1 MPLHR
6 DWKRALYTAHPET
19 TELLDV
25 SEDPHMMVAV
35 VLSWSGAS
43 GPATNAAGAVIP
55 GGVQPIRC
63 RACKAWETL
72 GEMRAEAQQLGLDIA
87 APSLKTKAQLSTAIK
102 GARNTG
108 EVRDR
113 TKDPETAAT
122 SSSMPRN
129 SKTAPTAARPTA
141 SAIPK
146 AVPITPP
153 QELEATRTRL
163 QQLEAD
169 LELQRQ
175 ELAMGR
181 QQFGEA
187 TRTRLQELEATRT
200 RLQQLEADLEL
211 QRQELAMGRQ
221 QFDEQREQHQQE
233 VLAAWEILA
242 AAGSRLAQE
251 QEAMMAG
258 RSPFDSSL
266 LL

>member
-25 SEDPHMMVAV
+25 TEDPDMMVAV

-72 GEMRAEAQQLGLDIA
+72 REMRAEAQQLGLDIA

-129 SKTAPTAARPTA
+129 SKTAPTAARPRA

-181 QQFGEA
+181 QQF
-187 TRTRLQELEATRT
+187 
-200 RLQQLEADLEL
+200 
-211 QRQELAMGRQ
+211 
-221 QFDEQREQHQQE
+221 DEQREHHQQE

-258 RSPFDSSL
+258 RAPFDRE
-266 LL
+266 

>member
-25 SEDPHMMVAV
+25 SEDPDMMVAV
-35 VLSWSGAS
+35 VLSWSGPS

-55 GGVQPIRC
+55 GGVPIGPAANPIRC

-72 GEMRAEAQQLGLDIA
+72 REMRAEAQQLGLDIA
-87 APSLKTKAQLSTAIK
+87 APSLKTKAELSTAIE
-102 GARNTG
+102 GARSTG
-108 EVRDR
+108 DVRDR

-129 SKTAPTAARPTA
+129 SKTAATAARPRA

-153 QELEATRTRL
+153 
-163 QQLEAD
+163 
-169 LELQRQ
+169 
-175 ELAMGR
+175 
-181 QQFGEA
+181 
-187 TRTRLQELEATRT
+187 QELEATRT

-258 RSPFDSSL
+258 RALFDRE
-266 LL
+266 

>member
-43 GPATNAAGAVIP
+43 GPAMNAAGAVIP

-181 QQFGEA
+181 QQF
-187 TRTRLQELEATRT
+187 
-200 RLQQLEADLEL
+200 
-211 QRQELAMGRQ
+211 
-221 QFDEQREQHQQE
+221 DEQREQHQQE

-258 RSPFDSSL
+258 RAPGMPTPGYVPQALRLPATQIRAGWESDVDGSETP
-266 LL
+266 